1 MPSVL
6 PIEMMTP
13 VPNKEEELIEEEP
26 PEPVNEEEIFS
37 KKDKQSN
44 KKNTSS
50 EKETSKA
57 VEDKVHIE
65 KIEKQESKVELEMLI
80 TEESEKP
87 KKNKKRGKAT
97 KSPEELAEHM
107 SKMRAASLRKRKENK
122 IKKELLKKKT
132 ENDMFDKPSSPLV
145 NTEQSS
151 FNSNLRQEKVV
162 KIPKPSSPI
171 NIPSKQS
178 SHCKAEQSSYVSIEE
193 KLRLAELKIFEL
205 NVREDER
212 TKIKNNNESKAK
224 QIAQSN
230 LQQPN
235 RFGRK
240 SAMSKWTQPSTYTS
254 NDPFDVYKIN

>member
-37 KKDKQSN
+37 KKEV

-132 ENDMFDKPSSPLV
+132 ENDMFDKPSSPLS
-145 NTEQSS
+145 TAIQSS

>member
-50 EKETSKA
+50 EKE
-57 VEDKVHIE
+57 IE

-107 SKMRAASLRKRKENK
+107 AKMRAASLRKRKENK

-171 NIPSKQS
+171 NIPSMQS
-178 SHCKAEQSSYVSIEE
+178 SHCNTEQSSYVSIEE